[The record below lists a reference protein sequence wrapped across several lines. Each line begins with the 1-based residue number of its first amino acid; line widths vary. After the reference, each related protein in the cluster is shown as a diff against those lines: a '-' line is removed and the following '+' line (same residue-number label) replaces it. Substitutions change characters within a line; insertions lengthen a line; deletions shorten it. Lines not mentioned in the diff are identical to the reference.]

1 MASFGSGFAAGMNSG
16 MSMGKM
22 LMDTYNDAKQKDE
35 LEQAQKL
42 DQSVEYGGLDDE
54 QRQQVQAIRDQRL
67 EDGTN
72 AYEVEDTAR
81 GVRIRAAGNPEG
93 QWGDI
98 GGKKSYSLGGVT
110 RDKEFSQDEISRA
123 RADAI
128 SGVYSKNGDP
138 MRGLQYRQAAREERQ
153 AGMEDQILG
162 YMRNS
167 QNMSDDEFYQGLS
180 KMATGHGNDGLSFGY
195 TKGPNGENLI
205 GMIGQ
210 DGKLVLQPATRDLA
224 ISKLLQYASPKNY
237 QQERTYGLQR
247 EEMGIKRD
255 TLTETGRHNKATESI
270 LHERNG
276 LVGGGGSKGQM
287 GVALG
292 LSDDGKGIVYNTP
305 SGLVVKPLPAG
316 VDGAKLFPK
325 VTGLKGEEAQVEYD
339 DGNGT
344 KFKGTP
350 TQIHNARMS
359 SDGSYRAANGGNGL
373 AVTPPAS
380 NQTGGGSSAPA
391 RAYNIDYSETAYEN
405 YLKGAKS
412 GDVRSKQILAGW
424 ANANELTAGQRK
436 DVEKY
441 IR

>member
-1 MASFGSGFAAGMNSG
+1 MASFGSGFAAGLNNG

-22 LMDTYNDAKQKDE
+22 LMDTYNENKQKRD
-35 LEQAQKL
+35 LEDATNL
-42 DQSVEYGGLDDE
+42 DQKVDVGSLDDE

-67 EDGTN
+67 DDGN
-72 AYEVEDTAR
+72 AAYEVEDTSN

-93 QWGDI
+93 QWGEV

-110 RDKEFSQDEISRA
+110 RDTEFSKEEIGRA
-123 RADAI
+123 RSEAIAD
-128 SGVYSKNGDP
+128 VYSKNGDP
-138 MRGLQYRQAAREERQ
+138 MRGLQYKQAAREERQ

-195 TKGPNGENLI
+195 AKGPGGENLI
-205 GMIGQ
+205 GMIGT
-210 DGKLVLQPATRDLA
+210 DGKLVLQPATRDMA
-224 ISKLLQYASPKNY
+224 VSKLLQYASPKNY

-255 TLTETGRHNKATESI
+255 SLTETGRHNKATENI

-276 LVGGGGSKGQM
+276 LMGGGGSKGQM

-380 NQTGGGSSAPA
+380 NQTGKAAPSARPAVSSGVNDRELDSMINDASRGGSTGKA
-391 RAYNIDYSETAYEN
+391 
-405 YLKGAKS
+405 YLKEALAS
-412 GDVRSKQILAGW
+412 G
-424 ANANELTAGQRK
+424 ELNMNQRK
-436 DVEKY
+436 RVEQALN
-441 IR
+441 